1 MLNPTRIRR
10 SVTSAFLAIVSAT
23 LAVVAR
29 PTPVHAQHALASA
42 SASIQPSN
50 HWLDGLTAK
59 HKQFFDNPS
68 PNGGIALVHVFEYY
82 ETYNKAFG
90 VKDADVNAVLTFY
103 GGTTFFALTDAA
115 WAKYQLGDFLQEND
129 PATGKPALKNPWRSS
144 PTILGM
150 SLPSMSMEALQKRG
164 ATLILCNNA
173 LEIFSGLLAPGSIQ
187 DRLRGLKA
195 NIIPGIS
202 LVPGMVI
209 AVEQA
214 QRAGLTY
221 HRQ

>member
-1 MLNPTRIRR
+1 
-10 SVTSAFLAIVSAT
+10 
-23 LAVVAR
+23 
-29 PTPVHAQHALASA
+29 
-42 SASIQPSN
+42 
-50 HWLDGLTAK
+50 
-59 HKQFFDNPS
+59 
-68 PNGGIALVHVFEYY
+68 
-82 ETYNKAFG
+82 
-90 VKDADVNAVLTFY
+90 
-103 GGTTFFALTDAA
+103 
-115 WAKYQLGDFLQEND
+115 
-129 PATGKPALKNPWRSS
+129 
-144 PTILGM
+144 M

-173 LEIFSGLLAPGSIQ
+173 LEIFSGLLAAK
-187 DRLRGLKA
+187 RGLDSKTVYEDLKA